1 MEGRITYPQTVD
13 AALQATILDWFQF
26 REVCDDDKF
35 PVFFERVLARD
46 MTRYTQLLRIEPGIS
61 DYDWLV
67 QNYKE
72 RKAEIDR
79 SIRGS
84 RGESASLDKTVA
96 NATTDSKTTTYNT
109 LEQNDEQK
117 WKDIANSGA
126 VTAATNYGKRTV
138 VDDDRTSNGVTKNTG
153 TVSNVGSETSNS
165 SGSSD
170 SKTMAKAAPQS
181 IEYAGAG
188 GGMPDNFNWQY
199 SSSQGETK
207 NVGSDNASSNSANT
221 RTDDTT
227 ATSNGT
233 DNRDY
238 AEQLSG
244 TDTTTTTNNTAQNES
259 NVNSASSSKT
269 GTTTDTST
277 RGGNVSTEEESSK
290 HITDSTSEDTTN
302 KEQETG
308 RNIDIATLLSN
319 AKRFIITTNAWEW
332 LANQLE
338 VCFFGIYD

>member
-1 MEGRITYPQTVD
+1 MD

-35 PVFFERVLARD
+35 PVFFTRVLKRD
-46 MTRYTQLLRIEPGIS
+46 MTRYNQLLRIEPGIS

-84 RGESASLDKTVA
+84 KGESFSLDRTVA
-96 NATTDSKTTTYNT
+96 NATTDTKTTTYNT
-109 LEQNDEQK
+109 LEQDSEQK
-117 WKDIANSGA
+117 SKNVANSGSVTA
-126 VTAATNYGKRTV
+126 VTDYGKRTE
-138 VDDDRTSNGVTKNTG
+138 VDDDKTMNGTTKNTG
-153 TVSNVGSETSNS
+153 TVSNAGSETSNS

-181 IEYAGAG
+181 IEYAGAS

-207 NVGSDNASSNSANT
+207 NVGSDSASSNSTNT

-227 ATSNGT
+227 ATMNST
-233 DNRDY
+233 ENRDF

-244 TDTTTTTNNTAQNES
+244 SDTTTTTDTTAQS
-259 NVNSASSSKT
+259 QTDVNSGSSSKT

-277 RGGNVSTEEESSK
+277 KGGSVNTDEESSR

-308 RNIDIATLLSN
+308 RNVDIATLLSN